1 EGGLRCRRGGRQF
14 RGGCDKETKSS
25 SERATSELGCSSSG
39 IGRCRAKLSSGRQSG
54 SREFLFVRSFWAPNS
69 GALRANLPYLGL
81 CRNRGTRLSKTND
94 LASASSKILFFNI
107 GLESRRISRN
117 VDGIVLKRVRR
128 TRKKLLLRAAMQG

>member
-1 EGGLRCRRGGRQF
+1 MDTE
-14 RGGCDKETKSS
+14 
-25 SERATSELGCSSSG
+25 
-39 IGRCRAKLSSGRQSG
+39 RCRAKLSSGRQSG

-117 VDGIVLKRVRR
+117 VDGMVLERR
-128 TRKKLLLRAAMQG
+128 IRAPTRDLRTA